1 MEQSEQTL
9 NSKKYKYTKQ
19 IIRIAIEHGYTN
31 QQIAKKA
38 GLNEKSIALVS
49 KWRNGKALATERQ
62 MQALI
67 NEFGAQLKRQVQHLL
82 AFAQDGTQRFT
93 VIEGD
98 VLLKHTVRISTE
110 HGKIAVFRVL
120 LFKVGDK
127 FTAVTQQRYGLNTN
141 EALNPASLAHSDNED
156 AHWLSLEF
164 LTSKST
170 QHVITYIDDFVSQ
183 IDQYNN
189 QLDAQTHERKVLGY
203 KLRQALMREGYCVED
218 IVTLD
223 LSKYEIQN
231 TAAQ

>member
-1 MEQSEQTL
+1 MEQSEQTS
-9 NSKKYKYTKQ
+9 NSKKYKHTKQ
-19 IIRIAIEHGYTN
+19 LIRIAIEHGYTN

-38 GLNEKSIALVS
+38 GLGDKSIAQIS

-82 AFAQDGTQRFT
+82 AFEQEGIQRFT
-93 VIEGD
+93 LIEGD

-110 HGKIAVFRVL
+110 HGKIAAFRVL
-120 LFKVGDK
+120 LLKVGDK
-127 FTAVTQQRYGLNTN
+127 FTAIIQKRYGLNKN
-141 EALNPASLAHSDNED
+141 EVLNPASLAHSDNED
-156 AHWLSLEF
+156 AHWLSWEF

-170 QHVITYIDDFVSQ
+170 QQVITYIDDFVSQ
-183 IDQYNN
+183 IDQYN
-189 QLDAQTHERKVLGY
+189 QSDAQAHERKVLGY
-203 KLRQALMREGYCVED
+203 KVRQAFIREGYCVED